1 MRIEFCHPTTKES
14 EGGAG
19 SASDR
24 ALKPDATLQP
34 GRPRVYSEVPD
45 ALAEVI
51 ADFMVNGVVTAET
64 LQERLAAAQLAAQ

>member
-1 MRIEFCHPTTKES
+1 MGPRANNGTRQ
-14 EGGAG
+14 AG

-24 ALKPDATLQP
+24 ALKLDATLQP